1 MDSKARRQ
9 LGEDTYRSVMQTEP
23 PEVRSVLTAKML
35 DLEFAELWN
44 RELLTRK
51 ERRWITL
58 ACLAAQSDEILTRAH
73 VYGALKSGDISLEE
87 LQEGIF
93 HLALYRGCLGRGSS
107 SGRCGTWPTS
117 SAWSPTTDALD
128 LEAIDWASESDRLD
142 VGEQKY
148 LSVMAGRVTRGAGAY
163 PHQGVIQTVF
173 AELWPRGVITQR
185 ERRLIT
191 LACVGLSYAPLPIT
205 MHCQVAMETGDVSFR
220 ELEELNLHM
229 AFYAGWPC
237 TSSMT
242 AATSVA
248 LQTLKA
254 QDTAAELRR
263 DIQAAH
269 EAVGPDY
276 SVLGYRVE

>member
-1 MDSKARRQ
+1 MDSKARRK
-9 LGEDTYRSVMQTEP
+9 LGEDTYRSVMQAEP
-23 PEVRSVLTAKML
+23 PAVRSVLTAKML

-44 RELLTRK
+44 RELLNRK
-51 ERRWITL
+51 ERRWLTL
-58 ACLAAQSDEILTRAH
+58 ACLASQSDEILTRAH

-93 HLALYRGCLGRGSS
+93 HTALYRGFPRAWFLERAMWDVADELGMQ
-107 SGRCGTWPTS
+107 PDE
-117 SAWSPTTDALD
+117 DALD

-148 LSVMAGRVTRGAGAY
+148 LSVMAGRVRRGAGAY
-163 PHQGVIQTVF
+163 PHQGVLQTVF

-191 LACVGLSYAPLPIT
+191 LACVGLSYAPTPIT
-205 MHCQVAMETGDVSFR
+205 MHTQVAMETGDLTYR
-220 ELEELNLHM
+220 ELEEVNLHM

-242 AATSVA
+242 TATAVA
-248 LQTLKA
+248 LQALKA
-254 QDTAAELRR
+254 QDSAAELRR